1 MSTNL
6 TVRIPSLDGRA
17 ACAGVDP
24 NTFFPEP
31 GGNTTAA
38 RAKAICDNC
47 PVRAACL
54 QWAKAEKEE
63 GIWGGTTQE
72 EREGRTPAENKPRLQ
87 APINHGGE
95 AGAVAH
101 RRRGE
106 DPCRDCMEGAR
117 REWRL
122 RRDRRRLARLAQNAG

>member
-1 MSTNL
+1 MSTDL
-6 TVRIPSLDGRA
+6 IVRIPSLDRRA
-17 ACAGVDP
+17 ACAGTDP

-38 RAKAICDNC
+38 RAKAICADC

-54 QWAKAEKEE
+54 QWAKANDEA
-63 GIWGGTTQE
+63 GIWGGTTE
-72 EREGRTPAENKPRLQ
+72 DERKGRTSAENKPRLQ

-117 REWRL
+117 RDWRL
-122 RRDRRRLARLAQNAG
+122 RRDRRRTARPARTVG